1 MHGRMSV
8 TSRWKYK
15 KISES
20 RNLFIFKEFNHE
32 YLDLW
37 HFGCIINDKHGLS
50 WLFLKFPKGRI
61 RVTHMDRKALEALL
75 HDMSTEEKVMQL
87 VQIPGSEYEADAE
100 ITGVERGRVKENV
113 RRLAGSTLG
122 IWGSKRLRKVQE
134 RYISEH
140 PHHIPLMFMLDV
152 IHGHKTVLPCPL
164 GQGATFDP
172 VAVKKG
178 AEMQAREAA
187 ADGVHATFSPMA
199 DLCRDARWGRIMEST
214 GEDKLLNSRMA
225 AAMVEGYQGE
235 DLKDRTHLA
244 ACVKHF
250 AAYGAAEGG
259 RDYNNTELS
268 EHTLREYYLR
278 AYDKAIKKNPVMV
291 MTSFNSI
298 NGIPATGN
306 RYLMQKILREE
317 FGFKG
322 VLISD
327 WGAVGEMINHG
338 FAEDQRDAA
347 LKAMMAGVDID
358 MCSGCYSAHLEELVN
373 EGVISEKMLDEA
385 VLRVLNMKNDLGL
398 FEDPYRGLNMDD
410 GPVISKES
418 RLLARKAVADSL
430 VLLENKGKAL
440 PLRKEKNAFI
450 GPYADTKKLQSS
462 WAFSG
467 EDENT
472 VTIGEAALEVYGADV
487 VKVSK
492 GCTMMDQDAMTAR
505 EICHVDHWQ
514 EENDRLLTEAI
525 HTAQW
530 ADTVVLCLGEDIGQS
545 GEATSKASLKLPKVQ
560 LHLINEIK
568 KTGKRIITLI
578 FTGRPLELSEVR
590 ELSDAVMI
598 CWLPG
603 TEGGHGVLDVL
614 TGKNSPSGRLPV
626 SFPYTVGQEPL
637 HYDMYPTGRPKP
649 DEEGNYPY
657 TSRYLDCKNGA
668 LYPFGYGLSYTSFEY
683 SDFMLSAQ
691 KMLPTEKITASV
703 TIRNIGDRK
712 GDVTV
717 QLYIRDVTG
726 SRVRPV
732 RELADFKKI
741 SLDPG
746 SEEKVNFV
754 IDEEMLRF
762 WTANEKWESEAG
774 KFFVWNCDNSCD
786 GQPLEFQLYSADSV
800 K

>member
-1 MHGRMSV
+1 M
-8 TSRWKYK
+8 
-15 KISES
+15 
-20 RNLFIFKEFNHE
+20 
-32 YLDLW
+32 
-37 HFGCIINDKHGLS
+37 DK
-50 WLFLKFPKGRI
+50 
-61 RVTHMDRKALEALL
+61 KALEALVR
-75 HDMSTEEKVMQL
+75 DMTTEEKVMQL

-100 ITGVERGRVKENV
+100 ITGIDRGQVKDSV
-113 RRLAGSTLG
+113 KRLAGSTLG
-122 IWGSKRLRKVQE
+122 IWGSKRLRKIQE
-134 RYISEH
+134 QYMKEH

-164 GQGATFDP
+164 GQGAAFDP
-172 VAVKKG
+172 EAVKKG

-225 AAMVEGYQGE
+225 SAMVAGYQGE
-235 DLKDRTHLA
+235 DLKDPEHIA

-268 EHTLREYYLR
+268 EHTLREHYLR
-278 AYDKAIKKNPVMV
+278 AYGEAIRKNPVMV

-306 RYLMQKILREE
+306 LFLMKKILREE
-317 FGFKG
+317 LGFTG

-338 FAEDQRDAA
+338 YAEDQRDAA

-358 MCSGCYSAHLEELVN
+358 MCSGCYSGHLEALVN
-373 EGVISEKMLDEA
+373 DGAVSMEMMDAA

-398 FEDPYRGLNMDD
+398 FEDPYRGLDAES
-410 GPVISKES
+410 GPVITEEN
-418 RLLARKAVADSL
+418 RCLAREAVAASL
-430 VLLENKGKAL
+430 VLLENKENTL

-450 GPYADTKKLQSS
+450 GPFADTKRLQSA

-472 VTIGEAALEVYGADV
+472 VSVWEAASEVYAPENR
-487 VKVSK
+487 KVAA
-492 GCTMMDQDAMTAR
+492 GCTMLDQDAVTAR
-505 EICHVDHWQ
+505 GICHIDRWQ
-514 EENDRLLTEAI
+514 EENDKLLAEALR
-525 HTAQW
+525 TAEW
-530 ADTVVLCLGEDIGQS
+530 ADTVVLCLGEDSTQS
-545 GEATSKASLKLPKVQ
+545 GEATSKASLQLPAVQ
-560 LHLINEIK
+560 MNLLREIH
-568 KTGKRIITLI
+568 KTGKRIVTLI
-578 FTGRPLELSEVR
+578 FTGRPLELKEVR
-590 ELSDAVMI
+590 ELSDALMI

-614 TGKNSPSGRLPV
+614 SGIVAPSGRLPV

-649 DEEGNYPY
+649 VNGPFEY
-657 TSRYLDCKNGA
+657 TSRYLDCENGA
-668 LYPFGYGLSYTSFEY
+668 LYPFGYGLSYT
-683 SDFMLSAQ
+683 DFAYIDPRLSTQTMSIAE
-691 KMLPTEKITASV
+691 TITASV
-703 TIRNIGDRK
+703 TVRNTGDRK

-717 QLYIRDVTG
+717 QLYLRDVAG

-732 RELADFKKI
+732 RELIDFQKI
-741 SLDPG
+741 TLDPG
-746 SEEKVNFV
+746 EEKEVRFAINE
-754 IDEEMLRF
+754 DMLRF
-762 WTANEKWESEAG
+762 WTAEEKWESEAG
-774 KFFVWNCDNSCD
+774 KFQVWICNSSCD
-786 GQPLEFQLYSADSV
+786 GQALEFQLV

>member
-1 MHGRMSV
+1 MD
-8 TSRWKYK
+8 K
-15 KISES
+15 K
-20 RNLFIFKEFNHE
+20 
-32 YLDLW
+32 D
-37 HFGCIINDKHGLS
+37 
-50 WLFLKFPKGRI
+50 
-61 RVTHMDRKALEALL
+61 LEALL
-75 HDMSTEEKVMQL
+75 NDMSTEEKVMQL
-87 VQIPGSEYEADAE
+87 VQIPGSEYEAVAE
-100 ITGVERGRVKENV
+100 ITGIERGQVKDNV
-113 RRLAGSTLG
+113 KKLAGSTLG
-122 IWGSKRLRKVQE
+122 IWGSKRLRIIQE
-134 RYISEH
+134 EYIKEH

-172 VAVKKG
+172 DAVKKG

-225 AAMVEGYQGE
+225 TAMVEGYQGD
-235 DLKDRTHLA
+235 DLKNSEHIA

-278 AYDKAIKKNPVMV
+278 AYGEAIKKNPVMV

-306 RYLMQKILREE
+306 TFLMKKILREE

-338 FAEDQRDAA
+338 FAEDQKDAA

-358 MCSGCYSAHLEELVN
+358 MCSGCYSSSLEDLVN
-373 EGVISEKMLDEA
+373 SGDVSMKMLDEA

-398 FEDPYRGLNMDD
+398 FEDPYRGIDMDA
-410 GPVISKES
+410 GPVVTGES
-418 RLLARKAVADSL
+418 RNLAREAVTASL
-430 VLLENKGKAL
+430 VLLENKEKAL
-440 PLRKEKNAFI
+440 PLRNEKNAFI

-472 VTIGEAALEVYGADV
+472 VTVWEAAMEAYEPES
-487 VKVSK
+487 VKVSS
-492 GCTMMDQDAMTAR
+492 GCTMLDQDAVTAR
-505 EICHVDHWQ
+505 GIRHMDNWQ
-514 EENDRLLTEAI
+514 EENDLLMAEAVKV
-525 HTAQW
+525 AEW
-530 ADTVVLCLGEDIGQS
+530 ADTVVLCLGEDFTQS
-545 GEATSKASLKLPKVQ
+545 GEATSKVNLKLPVIQ
-560 LHLINEIK
+560 LKLLNEIK
-568 KTGKRIITLI
+568 KTGKRIVTLV
-578 FTGRPLELSEVR
+578 FTGRPLELNEVR
-590 ELSDAVMI
+590 ELSDALMI

-614 TGKNSPSGRLPV
+614 TGKVSPSGRLPV

-637 HYDMYPTGRPKP
+637 HYDMYPTGRPKTKNGP
-649 DEEGNYPY
+649 SPF
-657 TSRYLDCKNGA
+657 TSSYLDCENGA
-668 LYPFGYGLSYTSFEY
+668 LYPFGYGLSYTSF
-683 SDFMLSAQ
+683 DFIDPKLSTQNMSASE
-691 KMLPTEKITASV
+691 TITASV
-703 TIRNIGDRK
+703 TVRNIGAVK
-712 GDVTV
+712 GCVTV

-726 SRVRPV
+726 SRVRPI

-741 SLDPG
+741 SLEPG
-746 SEEKVNFV
+746 AEEEVSFI
-754 IDEEMLRF
+754 IDEKMLRF
-762 WTANEKWESEAG
+762 WTAEGKWESEAG
-774 KFFVWNCDNSCD
+774 KFLVWICNDSCD
-786 GQPLEFQLYSADSV
+786 GQALEFQFV
-800 K
+800 

>member
-1 MHGRMSV
+1 M
-8 TSRWKYK
+8 
-15 KISES
+15 
-20 RNLFIFKEFNHE
+20 
-32 YLDLW
+32 
-37 HFGCIINDKHGLS
+37 DK
-50 WLFLKFPKGRI
+50 
-61 RVTHMDRKALEALL
+61 KALEALL
-75 HDMSTEEKVMQL
+75 NDMSTEEKVMQL
-87 VQIPGSEYEADAE
+87 VQIPGSEYVVDAE
-100 ITGVERGRVKENV
+100 ITGIERGQVKDNV
-113 RRLAGSTLG
+113 KKLAGSTLG
-122 IWGSKRLRKVQE
+122 VWGSKRLKKIQE
-134 RYISEH
+134 QYIQEH

-172 VAVKKG
+172 DAVKKG

-225 AAMVEGYQGE
+225 TAMVEGYQGD
-235 DLKDRTHLA
+235 DLKNSDHIA

-278 AYDKAIKKNPVMV
+278 AYGEAIKKTPVMV

-306 RYLMQKILREE
+306 TFLMKKILREE

-338 FAEDQRDAA
+338 FAEDQKDAA
-347 LKAMMAGVDID
+347 LKAMTAGVDID
-358 MCSGCYSAHLEELVN
+358 MCSGCYSTYLEELVN
-373 EGVISEKMLDEA
+373 TGLISVKMLDEA

-398 FEDPYRGLNMDD
+398 FEDPYRGIDMEA
-410 GPVISKES
+410 GPVITEES
-418 RLLARKAVADSL
+418 RKLARETVAASL
-430 VLLENKGKAL
+430 VLLENNDKAL
-440 PLRKEKNAFI
+440 PLRNEKIVFI

-472 VTIGEAALEVYGADV
+472 VTIWEAAKEAYDPESI
-487 VKVSK
+487 KVAT
-492 GCTMMDQDAMTAR
+492 GCTMLDQDTVTAR
-505 EICHVDHWQ
+505 GIRHVDNWQ
-514 EENDRLLTEAI
+514 EENDKFLAEAVQV
-525 HTAQW
+525 AEW
-530 ADTVVLCLGEDIGQS
+530 ADTVILCLGEDFTQS
-545 GEATSKASLKLPKVQ
+545 GEAASKVNLKLPAVQ
-560 LHLINEIK
+560 LKLLNEIK
-568 KTGKRIITLI
+568 KTGKRIVTLC
-578 FTGRPLELSEVR
+578 FTGRPLELSEMR
-590 ELSDAVMI
+590 ELSDALMI

-614 TGKNSPSGRLPV
+614 TGKVSPSGRLPV

-649 DEEGNYPY
+649 ESGPSAF
-657 TSRYLDCKNGA
+657 TSRYLDCENGA

-683 SDFMLSAQ
+683 INPKLSAQ
-691 KMLPTEKITASV
+691 KMSASETVTASV
-703 TIRNIGDRK
+703 IVRNTGDIK
-712 GDVTV
+712 GNVTV

-726 SRVRPV
+726 SRVRPI
-732 RELADFKKI
+732 RELAGFKKLAI
-741 SLDPG
+741 DPG
-746 SEEKVNFV
+746 AEKEVSFV

-762 WTANEKWESEAG
+762 WTAKEKWESEAG
-774 KFFVWNCDNSCD
+774 KFLVFIGNNSCD
-786 GQPLEFQLYSADSV
+786 GQPLEFYLT
-800 K
+800 KE